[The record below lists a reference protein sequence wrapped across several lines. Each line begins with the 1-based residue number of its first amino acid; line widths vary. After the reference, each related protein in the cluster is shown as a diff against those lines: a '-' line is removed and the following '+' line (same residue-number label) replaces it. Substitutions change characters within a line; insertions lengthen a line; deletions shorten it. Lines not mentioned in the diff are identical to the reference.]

1 MIPILARK
9 VWGEKTLHLKSKNEQ
24 WTFKEAAL
32 GLQGTQ
38 RVREGCLQDV
48 SAGCVCEVCEQSVC
62 RVCEQS
68 LRVPC
73 ESRV

>member
-32 GLQGTQ
+32 GLQGMYT
-38 RVREGCLQDV
+38 EGKGGV
-48 SAGCVCEVCEQSVC
+48 FTGCEFRMCV
-62 RVCEQS
+62 
-68 LRVPC
+68 
-73 ESRV
+73 